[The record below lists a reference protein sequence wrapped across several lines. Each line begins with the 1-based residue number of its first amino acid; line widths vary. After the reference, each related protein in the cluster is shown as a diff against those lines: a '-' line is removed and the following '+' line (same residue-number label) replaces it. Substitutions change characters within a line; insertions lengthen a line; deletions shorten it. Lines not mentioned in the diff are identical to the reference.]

1 MIYTE
6 NLLKFTLNNYQFL
19 DKKNFMKP
27 IQSLFLLAFTV
38 FCFNS
43 VSAQYGNGYNNG
55 GYGGGGG
62 YGNNGYGRGSGMG
75 MDRSMMGGPQG
86 NTSKPK
92 EIPPEETAAKIVE
105 QMKPVL
111 NLDELQAIAIT
122 NVFTDSMKEQGILL
136 KNESSSQDEKMEQ
149 IKALRES
156 TTKKATAFL
165 NPDQV
170 EKYTA
175 FMADFKEIKK
185 TSKSKKKKDSKD
197 KDTKEVKEDT
207 ETKKIEE

>member
-1 MIYTE
+1 
-6 NLLKFTLNNYQFL
+6 
-19 DKKNFMKP
+19 MKT
-27 IQSLFLLAFTV
+27 IQSLFLLVFTL

-55 GYGGGGG
+55 YGGGGG
-62 YGNNGYGRGSGMG
+62 YGNNGYGRGGGMG
-75 MDRSMMGGPQG
+75 MDRSMMGGGPQG

-92 EIPPEETAAKIVE
+92 EVPVEETAAKIVE
-105 QMKPVL
+105 QMKPVV
-111 NLDELQAIAIT
+111 NLDELQAIAIA

-136 KNESSSQDEKMEQ
+136 KNESSSQDEKLEQ

-156 TTKKATAFL
+156 TTKKITAFL
-165 NPDQV
+165 NPDQI

-185 TSKSKKKKDSKD
+185 PSKSKKKKDSKEN

-207 ETKKIEE
+207 ETKEIKE